1 MNWLN
6 RFLRGSIKTK
16 LVRVFVLQVLAISV
30 ATVLGVYAAAF
41 VVEQVLVREALNGEA
56 EHFWARYN
64 ANPSFPLPDTKNLTG
79 YLIGPGSGA
88 PPPDWLQG
96 VEPGFARHATPDG
109 RNPVVHVS
117 EREGRKLVLVFD
129 EMQVSSLAFYFGIA
143 PLTAVLLLIY
153 VLTWLGYLMSRRAV
167 STVVQLADAV
177 RSFDFQ
183 EGNFDA
189 FRLDEFAETSDPEVL
204 ALMNA
209 LEQFSNR
216 LQRFVTRERTF
227 TRNAS
232 HELRTP
238 LAVLK
243 GNLEL
248 LRKFPD
254 LPRRDEVIERMA
266 RTVVDM
272 EALVETLLIMA
283 RESES
288 KLAWSSV
295 VLNDLVAEQLA
306 QVRRAMGKAGVQTSV
321 TADCL
326 LETEAPERVLGMIFH
341 NLLRNAMTF
350 TDSGEVNVHIDH
362 HSVAIRDTGC
372 GMSKADLERAFE
384 PFYRAHDRSN
394 EGYGL
399 GLAIVSRLCRRFGW
413 PLEVES
419 ELGSGTVFR
428 VNFPKASARAFRR
441 NAVEGGPGPE
451 SKRAGGDAA

>member
-1 MNWLN
+1 MSALGG
-6 RFLRGSIKTK
+6 FFRGGIKAK
-16 LVRVFVLQVLAISV
+16 LIRVFVLQILAISV

-56 EHFWARYN
+56 DHFWSHYEKD
-64 ANPSFPLPDTKNLTG
+64 PSFPLPNTNNLRG
-79 YLIGPGSGA
+79 YFAEGEESELPG
-88 PPPDWLQG
+88 WLEG
-96 VEPGFARHATPDG
+96 VEPGFGRQHTPAG
-109 RNPVVHVS
+109 RDPVVHVS
-117 EREGRKLVLVFD
+117 EREGKRLILVFD

-143 PLTAVLLLIY
+143 PLTGVLLLIY
-153 VLTWLGYLMSRRAV
+153 VLTWVGYVLSRRAV
-167 STVVQLADAV
+167 STIVQLADAV

-189 FRLDEFAETSDPEVL
+189 FKLGEFGDTADPEVL

-209 LEQFSNR
+209 LEQFSSR
-216 LQRFVTRERTF
+216 LERFVARERNF

-238 LAVLK
+238 LAVIK

-248 LRKFPD
+248 LQKFPD
-254 LPRRDEVIERMA
+254 LPKRDEVIERMA
-266 RTVVDM
+266 RTVRDM
-272 EALVETLLIMA
+272 ESLVETLLILA

-295 VLNDLVAEQLA
+295 VLNDLVSEQFD
-306 QVRRAMGKAGVQTSV
+306 QVRRAMNKPQIKTSM

-326 LETEAPERVLGMIFH
+326 LETEAPERVLGIIFH

-350 TDSGEVNVHIDH
+350 TDEGEVSVHIDE
-362 HSVAIRDTGC
+362 HSVVIRDTGC
-372 GMSKADLERAFE
+372 GMSEADLERAFE

-413 PLEVES
+413 PLEVDS
-419 ELGSGTVFR
+419 ELGAGTVFR
-428 VNFPKASARAFRR
+428 INFPKASKQAFQRKA
-441 NAVEGGPGPE
+441 NEKDQE
-451 SKRAGGDAA
+451 F

>member
-1 MNWLN
+1 MRALN
-6 RFLRGSIKTK
+6 RFFAGSIKAK
-16 LVRVFVLQVLAISV
+16 LVKVFVLQILAISV

-56 EHFWARYN
+56 EHFWTQYEED
-64 ANPSFPLPDTKNLTG
+64 PYFPLPNTNNLRG
-79 YLIGPGSGA
+79 YFAGDDSSQLPQ
-88 PPPDWLQG
+88 WLEG
-96 VEPGFARHATPDG
+96 VEPGFARHQTPAG
-109 RNPVVHVS
+109 RDPVVHVS
-117 EREGRKLVLVFD
+117 ERDGKRLVLVFD

-143 PLTAVLLLIY
+143 PLTGVLLLIY

-167 STVVQLADAV
+167 STIVQLADAV

-189 FRLDEFAETSDPEVL
+189 FRLDQFVDTSDPEVL

-209 LEQFSNR
+209 LEQFSSR
-216 LQRFVTRERTF
+216 LERFVARERNF

-238 LAVLK
+238 LAVIK

-248 LRKFPD
+248 LQKFPD
-254 LPRRDEVIERMA
+254 LPRRDEVIERMS
-266 RTVVDM
+266 RTVRDM
-272 EALVETLLIMA
+272 ESLVETLLILA

-288 KLAWSSV
+288 KLTWSSV
-295 VLNDLVAEQLA
+295 VLNDLVSEQFD
-306 QVRRAMGKAGVQTSV
+306 QVKRAMNKPEIETDL
-321 TADCL
+321 TAECL
-326 LETEAPERVLGMIFH
+326 LETEAPERVLGIIFH

-350 TDSGEVNVHIDH
+350 TESGKVSVHIDP
-362 HSVAIRDTGC
+362 HSVVIRDTGC
-372 GMSKADLERAFE
+372 GMSETDLERIFE

-413 PLEVES
+413 PLEVDS
-419 ELGSGTVFR
+419 ELGAGTVFR
-428 VNFPKASARAFRR
+428 INFPKACTQSF
-441 NAVEGGPGPE
+441 GG
-451 SKRAGGDAA
+451 KREDA

>member
-1 MNWLN
+1 MSALN
-6 RFLRGSIKTK
+6 RFFKGSIKTK
-16 LVRVFVLQVLAISV
+16 LVRVFVLQVLAISI

-56 EHFWARYN
+56 EHFWTNHAED
-64 ANPSFPLPDTKNLTG
+64 PSFPLPDTNNLTG
-79 YLIGPGSGA
+79 YMAGA
-88 PPPDWLQG
+88 PGEAAPPDWLTG
-96 VEPGFARHATPDG
+96 VEPGFGRHQTPGG
-109 RNPVVHVS
+109 RNPVVHVT
-117 EREGRKLVLVFD
+117 ERDGRKLILVFD

-153 VLTWLGYLMSRRAV
+153 GLTWVGYLLSRRAV

-189 FRLDEFAETSDPEVL
+189 FRLDEFTDTSDPEVL

-209 LEQFSNR
+209 LEQFSSR
-216 LQRFVTRERTF
+216 LQRFVTRERNF

-243 GNLEL
+243 ANLEL
-248 LRKFPD
+248 LQKFPE
-254 LPRRDEVIERMA
+254 LPKRDEVIQRMA
-266 RTVVDM
+266 RTVNDM
-272 EALVETLLIMA
+272 ESLVETLLILA

-288 KLAWSSV
+288 KLSWSSV
-295 VLNDLVAEQLA
+295 VLNDLVAEQLD
-306 QVRRAMGKAGVQTSV
+306 QVQRAMGKPGVQTSM

-326 LETEAPERVLGMIFH
+326 LETQAPERVLGMIFH

-350 TDSGEVNVHIDH
+350 TESGEIRVHVDEH
-362 HSVAIRDTGC
+362 AVTVKDTGC
-372 GMSKADLERAFE
+372 GMSEADLERAFE

-413 PLEVES
+413 PLEVDS
-419 ELGSGTVFR
+419 ELGQGTEFR
-428 VNFPKASARAFRR
+428 VNFPKANPQRFQARTESPD
-441 NAVEGGPGPE
+441 VE
-451 SKRAGGDAA
+451 AAD